1 MAAVETQYEE
11 EVNEIGEEISVIEL
25 DKAAARITAKL
36 HDGHTYVAWINDDE
50 ARYIDDFT
58 QLWSYGEP
66 ISIDGIPVEEM
77 LTNYK
82 ETASYEREEYE
93 KTLASFFEEVEKENI
108 QNVVVDLRGNGGGNS
123 WVANEFI
130 TYLDVDKYQGCHCW

>member
-1 MAAVETQYEE
+1 MEGSEELVAAVETQYEE

-82 ETASYEREEYE
+82 ETASYEREEYA
-93 KTLASFFEEVEKENI
+93 KGQFFG
-108 QNVVVDLRGNGGGNS
+108 NVIVSEHGLC
-123 WVANEFI
+123 
-130 TYLDVDKYQGCHCW
+130 L